1 MIIKRRISFVLRP
14 YGRAKKA
21 FQIQIH
27 VTFNGQRVRFSTG
40 GQLLD
45 SSYWNS
51 ESQKVLPGYHGSK
64 GETTVS
70 LNNILLS
77 HREAMEYTFKYF
89 EINEISPSLIDV
101 EHKYLERL
109 KGSTPKIEEE
119 RKHIAWKNKMG
130 FFQVFDMFVDSCG
143 VKNAWTVATYEK
155 MKALRDDL
163 SIFTR
168 NVTFSYLDEA
178 GLTEFV
184 NYLRDR
190 KHLRTPRRKKSERI
204 EGDTEYTIGLR
215 NSTIAKKLEYL
226 RWFLNWATQKGFN
239 DNYTYKT
246 YKPTLKKTQNKV
258 IYLSKTELEQLR
270 DVIIPESMSYLTPVR
285 DVFLFCCFSGLR
297 HSDVYNLRRA
307 DIKGDHIEVTT
318 VKTADSLS
326 IELNTVTRGILAKYS
341 AVRFPGDKALPV
353 LQNQAMNR
361 DLKELCR
368 LAHINEL
375 IRVTTYRGNQRR
387 DELVEKWQ
395 LVGTHTGRRTFIV
408 NCLSLGIA
416 PNVVMKWTGH
426 ADYKAM
432 KPYIDIVDSIKVREM
447 EKLNTLL

>member
-1 MIIKRRISFVLRP
+1 MIIKRHISFVLRP

-119 RKHIAWKNKMG
+119 RKHIAWKNKVG

-226 RWFLNWATQKGFN
+226 RWFLNWATVKGYN
-239 DNYTYKT
+239 ENLAYKAFR
-246 YKPTLKKTQNKV
+246 PTLKKTQKKV
-258 IYLSKTELEQLR
+258 IYISKAELEQLR
-270 DVIIPESMSYLTPVR
+270 QLKIPKNMSHLEAVR

-297 HSDVYNLRRA
+297 HSDVLNLRRS
-307 DIKGDHIEVTT
+307 DIGQDHIEVTT

-326 IELNTVTRGILAKYS
+326 IELNAVTRRILEKY
-341 AVRFPGDKALPV
+341 ADVGFPENRALPV
-353 LQNQAMNR
+353 QSNQAMNR
-361 DLKELCR
+361 DLKILCR
-368 LAHINEL
+368 LAGINTK
-375 IRVTTYRGNQRR
+375 IRITTYKGSQRH
-387 DELVEKWQ
+387 DEVKEKWQ

-408 NCLSLGIA
+408 HCLSLGIA

-426 ADYKAM
+426 SNYKAM
-432 KPYIDIVDSIKVREM
+432 TPYIDIVDAVKASEM
-447 EKLNTLL
+447 NKLNTLI